1 MMMMNYM
8 DHAATT
14 PVRAEVIE
22 AMIEMMKDQ
31 FGNPS
36 SLHRMGVKAERAME
50 TARGQ
55 IAEFLNC
62 RAEQVVFTS
71 GGTEGN
77 NLGMRGFLPI
87 EIPVGSNL
95 CIGGVEHSSVLQVA
109 KELERRGVE
118 CRLLPVD
125 RHGRI
130 LMEEVVKFIDAKTI
144 LVSVQHVNNEIGGI
158 QPIEALGKSIRKTAP
173 KAHFHVDGVQAVGKI
188 PVSLQRSDID
198 SYAFS
203 GHKINAT
210 KGIGALYL
218 KNPKVI
224 HPILWGSKQERGL
237 RPGTEN
243 VPAIVG
249 LGVAV
254 NRLQNEFDAHQA
266 AFIKNRNA
274 FLQAIEES
282 MDRTMIHTPISLE
295 EAAPHIISLSFEGVK
310 AEIVLHMLEMKEIY
324 VSTGSACSS
333 KARGNRILEQ
343 MGIAAKWREGT
354 LRISY
359 GWDASIEEIEELVTA
374 LTEAVGEV
382 RELTMR

>member
-1 MMMMNYM
+1 MNYM

-14 PVRAEVIE
+14 PVRGEVIE
-22 AMIEMMKDQ
+22 AMVEMMKNE

-36 SLHRMGVKAERAME
+36 SLHRMGLQAERAME
-50 TARGQ
+50 TARDQ
-55 IAEFLNC
+55 IARFLTC
-62 RAEQVVFTS
+62 RREQVIFTS

-130 LMEEVVKFIDAKTI
+130 IMEEAVKRIDEKTI
-144 LVSVQHVNNEIGGI
+144 LLSVQHVNNEIGGI
-158 QPIEALGKSIRKTAP
+158 QPIELLGKFLRKTAP
-173 KAHFHVDGVQAVGKI
+173 KAHFHVDGVQAVGKV
-188 PVSLQRSDID
+188 PVSLRSLDVD

-210 KGIGALYL
+210 KGIGGLYL
-218 KNPKVI
+218 KNPKAV

-254 NRLQNEFDAHQA
+254 AALGEEFDAHSA
-266 AFIKNRNA
+266 AYGKSRHALIK
-274 FLQAIEES
+274 AIHERI
-282 MDRTMIHTPISLE
+282 DQTMIHTPQSLD
-295 EAAPHIISLSFEGVK
+295 EAAPHIISVSFEGAK
-310 AEIVLHMLEMKEIY
+310 AEIILHMLEMKEIY

-333 KARGNRILEQ
+333 KARGNRILEK
-343 MGIAAKWREGT
+343 MGIPGKWREGT

-359 GWDASIEEIEELVTA
+359 GWDTGLEEIEELMMA
-374 LTEAVGEV
+374 LIEAVREV

>member
-1 MMMMNYM
+1 MMIMNYM

-22 AMIEMMKDQ
+22 AMTEMMKSQ
-31 FGNPS
+31 YGNPS
-36 SLHRMGVKAERAME
+36 SLHRMGLKAEHALD
-50 TARGQ
+50 TARDQ
-55 IAEFLNC
+55 IASFLSC
-62 RAEQVVFTS
+62 KVEQIVFTS

-87 EIPVGSNL
+87 ELPENSNL
-95 CIGGVEHSSVLQVA
+95 CIGSVEHSSVFQVA

-125 RHGRI
+125 IHGRI
-130 LMEEVVKFIDAKTI
+130 IMEEAVKRIDANTI
-144 LVSVQHVNNEIGGI
+144 LVSIQHVNNEIGGI
-158 QPIEALGKSIRKTAP
+158 QPIEILSKQIRKAAP
-173 KAHFHVDGVQAVGKI
+173 KAHFHVDGVQAIGKI
-188 PVSLQRSDID
+188 PVSMKTLDVD

-218 KNPKVI
+218 KDPKASR
-224 HPILWGSKQERGL
+224 PILWGSKQERGL

-254 NRLQNEFDAHQA
+254 EKLNQEFGAHQA
-266 AFIKNRNA
+266 VYIKNRNA
-274 FLQAIEES
+274 LLHAIETEL
-282 MDRTMIHTPISLE
+282 DQTLVNTPLSLE
-295 EAAPHIISLSFEGVK
+295 EAAPHIVSVSFAGVK
-310 AEIVLHMLEMKEIY
+310 SEIVLHMLEMKEIY

-333 KARGNRILEQ
+333 RAKGNRILAE
-343 MGIAAKWREGT
+343 MGIASKWLDGT

-359 GWDASIEEIEELVTA
+359 GWELGPEKIEELVAA
-374 LTEAVGEV
+374 LIEAVGEV

>member
-1 MMMMNYM
+1 MMNYM

-22 AMIEMMKDQ
+22 AMTEMMKEQ

-36 SLHRMGVKAERAME
+36 SLHRMGVEAERAME
-50 TARGQ
+50 TARDQ
-55 IAEFLNC
+55 IADFLNC
-62 RAEQVVFTS
+62 KSNQVVFTS

-77 NLGMRGFLPI
+77 NLGMRGFLPM
-87 EIPVGSNL
+87 ELPAGGNL
-95 CIGGVEHSSVLQVA
+95 CIGAVEHSSVLQVA

-125 RHGRI
+125 RHGR
-130 LMEEVVKFIDAKTI
+130 LVMEEATKRIDENTI

-158 QPIEALGKSIRKTAP
+158 QPIEALGKWTRKMAP
-173 KAHFHVDGVQAVGKI
+173 RAHFHVDGVQAVGKI
-188 PVSLQRSDID
+188 PVSLRKLDVD

-218 KNPKVI
+218 KEPKTI

-254 NRLQNEFDAHQA
+254 AGLKKEFDAHQSSY
-266 AFIKNRNA
+266 IKSRNA
-274 FLQAIEES
+274 FMKALEEKV
-282 MDRTMIHTPISLE
+282 DRFLIHTPLSLE
-295 EAAPHIISLSFEGVK
+295 EAAPHIISVSFEGVK
-310 AEIVLHMLEMKEIY
+310 AEIVLHMLEMKKIY

-343 MGIAAKWREGT
+343 MGIAATWREGT

-359 GWDASIEEIEELVTA
+359 GWDASLAEIEEVVTA

>member
-1 MMMMNYM
+1 MMTMNYM

-14 PVRAEVIE
+14 PVRGDVIE
-22 AMIEMMKDQ
+22 AMVEMMEDQ

-36 SLHRMGVKAERAME
+36 SLHRMGLKAERAME
-50 TARGQ
+50 TARDRIAKFLTCRSEQ
-55 IAEFLNC
+55 I
-62 RAEQVVFTS
+62 VFTS

-77 NLGMRGFLPI
+77 NLGMRGFLPM
-87 EIPVGSNL
+87 ELPVGSNL

-130 LMEEVVKFIDAKTI
+130 LMDEAVKRIDEKTI
-144 LVSVQHVNNEIGGI
+144 LLSVQHVNNEVGGI
-158 QPIEALGKSIRKTAP
+158 QPIDSLGELIRKIAP

-188 PVSLQRSDID
+188 PVSLRSLDVD

-210 KGIGALYL
+210 KGIGGLYL
-218 KNPKVI
+218 KDPKAI

-254 NRLQNEFDAHQA
+254 AALQEEFDAHQA
-266 AFIKNRNA
+266 SYIEKRITLIK
-274 FLQAIEES
+274 AIEER
-282 MDRTMIHTPISLE
+282 MDRIIINTPLSLE
-295 EAAPHIISLSFEGVK
+295 EAAPHIVSVSFDGVK
-310 AEIVLHMLEMKEIY
+310 AEIVLHMLEMKGIY

-343 MGIAAKWREGT
+343 MGIAANWREGT

-359 GWDASIEEIEELVTA
+359 SWDSSVEKINELMTA
-374 LTEAVGEV
+374 LIEAVGEV